1 MHLIRQC
8 VAAIM
13 AVSILLVTAV
23 PTVSAA
29 MCALPDMAGMS
40 EQMAEQMN
48 TEAVTPAMNGQ
59 DCYIECGCRIDSHL
73 DGMPHQL
80 APHALSMNS
89 AEQVAVSGHAIIH
102 HAPVLIARLLSFSPP
117 PPRSI

>member
-1 MHLIRQC
+1 MHLIRQT

-29 MCALPDMAGMS
+29 MCALPDMS
-40 EQMAEQMN
+40 PMAEQMV
-48 TEAVTPAMNGQ
+48 EQMHIQPVTPAMNGQ
-59 DCYIECGCRIDSHL
+59 DCYIECGCRIDTHL

-80 APHALSMNS
+80 APHALSMD
-89 AEQVAVSGHAIIH
+89 AEPVSITLNPAIVM
-102 HAPVLIARLLSFSPP
+102 AMPALNTRWLAASPP